1 MFNQFHLLAFYAV
14 VFAMFATY
22 FKLAKKQGII
32 DNFVDIGIITAYFI
46 SLFLII
52 LLISSV
58 KLSIPNSDI
67 SINYIL
73 IVPIILT
80 SKQFLLKVVNLGDDT
95 QK

>member
-14 VFAMFATY
+14 VFVIFSIY
-22 FKLAKKQGII
+22 FKLVKKQSII
-32 DNFVDIGIITAYFI
+32 DNFVDIGIITAYLI

-80 SKQFLLKVVNLGDDT
+80 GKQFLLKIVNLGDDT
-95 QK
+95 

>member
-14 VFAMFATY
+14 VFAIFSIY
-22 FKLAKKQGII
+22 FKLVKKQSII
-32 DNFVDIGIITAYFI
+32 DNFVDIGIITAYLI

-80 SKQFLLKVVNLGDDT
+80 GKQFLLKIVNLGDDT
-95 QK
+95 